1 MFEAI
6 NSFGGVFGVKAML
19 CSPPSSTVRT
29 SVKWE
34 GVSFVS
40 NVQYSGD
47 CLKIWRAY
55 NIGSGIVLSWS
66 KFDRLSK
73 DEVPVSSI
81 LHKVHPIRLCYR
93 QVGKTPDLE
102 EEDVDNGAD
111 GPSNASKTPFAC
123 PEEECIK
130 SYKRYFSL
138 LKHMEC
144 GRHKLS
150 LECETL
156 YDRAMLGYASR
167 LEHRTTAAPELGKA
181 VFLPKFFSPISPNG
195 MGAEMFSHP
204 EYSVYCETGK
214 VLKR

>member
-1 MFEAI
+1 MKFP
-6 NSFGGVFGVKAML
+6 SLLSCTRYTQSDFVTVK
-19 CSPPSSTVRT
+19 SR
-29 SVKWE
+29 
-34 GVSFVS
+34 
-40 NVQYSGD
+40 
-47 CLKIWRAY
+47 
-55 NIGSGIVLSWS
+55 
-66 KFDRLSK
+66 
-73 DEVPVSSI
+73 
-81 LHKVHPIRLCYR
+81 KVE
-93 QVGKTPDLE
+93 KTPDLE

-111 GPSNASKTPFAC
+111 GPSNASKTTFAC
-123 PEEECIK
+123 LEEECIK

-167 LEHRTTAAPELGKA
+167 LEHGTTAAPELGKA

-204 EYSVYCETGK
+204 EYSVYCETGR

>member
-93 QVGKTPDLE
+93 QVEKSQ
-102 EEDVDNGAD
+102 ED
-111 GPSNASKTPFAC
+111 S
-123 PEEECIK
+123 
-130 SYKRYFSL
+130 
-138 LKHMEC
+138 
-144 GRHKLS
+144 
-150 LECETL
+150 
-156 YDRAMLGYASR
+156 
-167 LEHRTTAAPELGKA
+167 
-181 VFLPKFFSPISPNG
+181 
-195 MGAEMFSHP
+195 
-204 EYSVYCETGK
+204 
-214 VLKR
+214 